1 MNNTCRIAS
10 GYLGALLARQ
20 RPTWDFHDEPL
31 SENGRSAL
39 WFITDSNLEVQNI
52 NVSQNDIS
60 WEDVPG
66 MARMLVTCPKLT
78 KFDISN
84 NQLSTLVETHFSGFH
99 RMCEAL
105 ANNRSLTDLN
115 MNSNNLGMVGVRMIC
130 NSLQSLKGLRRLGA
144 TSALIASDCTLTNQR
159 RLGASSALIA
169 SDCALTDHGWARMA
183 SC

>member
-144 TSALIASDCTLTNQR
+144 
-159 RLGASSALIA
+159 SSALIA
-169 SDCALTDHGWARMA
+169 SDCALTNHGWARMA
-183 SC
+183 S

>member
-1 MNNTCRIAS
+1 M
-10 GYLGALLARQ
+10 
-20 RPTWDFHDEPL
+20 
-31 SENGRSAL
+31 
-39 WFITDSNLEVQNI
+39 QNI

-78 KFDISN
+78 KFDISS

-130 NSLQSLKGLRRLGA
+130 TGLQSLKGLRRLGA
-144 TSALIASDCTLTNQR
+144 S
-159 RLGASSALIA
+159 
-169 SDCALTDHGWARMA
+169 
-183 SC
+183 